1 MIRPM
6 PSSTGVRAAGSV
18 ETRSAPALAALAVWA
33 MAVPWLARAV
43 GLEVDVPTRLEV
55 IDHVV
60 PGAVALA
67 CAAVLARVTRRDD
80 PGDLRRFSACAVA
93 ALAGAWITATH
104 VTLVPEA
111 LDGVTGW
118 GPALLHLSAGPPIV
132 VLAVAILLTEP

>member
-1 MIRPM
+1 MIAAM
-6 PSSTGVRAAGSV
+6 PSAAGARATRFPD
-18 ETRSAPALAALAVWA
+18 TRSAPGLAVLAVWA
-33 MAVPWLARAV
+33 IAVPWLGRAL
-43 GLEVDVPTRLEV
+43 GLEVDVPARLEV

-60 PGAVALA
+60 PGAVVLA
-67 CAAVLARVTRRDD
+67 CAALLARVTRRDD

-132 VLAVAILLTEP
+132 VLAVAVLLTEP

>member
-1 MIRPM
+1 
-6 PSSTGVRAAGSV
+6 
-18 ETRSAPALAALAVWA
+18 

>member
-1 MIRPM
+1 MIAPM
-6 PSSTGVRAAGSV
+6 PSSTGGRAAGSL

-43 GLEVDVPTRLEV
+43 GLEVDVPARLEV

-60 PGAVALA
+60 PGAVA
-67 CAAVLARVTRRDD
+67 
-80 PGDLRRFSACAVA
+80 
-93 ALAGAWITATH
+93 ALAGTWITATH

-118 GPALLHLSAGPPIV
+118 GPALAHLSAGPPIV